1 MPYVMHHLWPTYSD
15 DFKELPLSPPE
26 PDYNYEMSGDF
37 IPTND
42 DEELEREFKRS

>member
-1 MPYVMHHLWPTYSD
+1 MSFKPIKSD

-26 PDYNYEMSGDF
+26 RSYDYEMSGDF

-42 DEELEREFKRS
+42 DEELAREFKRS

>member
-1 MPYVMHHLWPTYSD
+1 MTYSALFRPYKSN

-26 PDYNYEMSGDF
+26 PDYSYEMSGDF

-42 DEELEREFKRS
+42 DEELESEFQRS